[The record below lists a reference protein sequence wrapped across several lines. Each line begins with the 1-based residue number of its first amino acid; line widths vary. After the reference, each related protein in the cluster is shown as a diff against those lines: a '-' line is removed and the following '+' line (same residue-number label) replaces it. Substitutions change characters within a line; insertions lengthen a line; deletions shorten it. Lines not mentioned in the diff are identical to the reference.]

1 MSDQQWRLEKL
12 HKWMENLE
20 NSITDDVWNDIREH
34 FGVEEITDLGDDQIA
49 EIQEFLDE
57 IEDDQ
62 YLMIFSM
69 AIQSIINWW
78 ENESY
83 VDD

>member
-1 MSDQQWRLEKL
+1 MSEGWCITKPY
-12 HKWMENLE
+12 KWMENLE
-20 NSITDDVWNDIREH
+20 NSITDDIWEDIRSH

-49 EIQEFLDE
+49 EIQDFLDK
-57 IEDDQ
+57 IEDDN

-69 AIQSIINWW
+69 AIRNIINWW

>member
-1 MSDQQWRLEKL
+1 MIDGWRITKP

-20 NSITDDVWNDIREH
+20 NSITDDIWYDIREH

-49 EIQEFLDE
+49 EIQEYLSE
-57 IEDDQ
+57 IEDDD
-62 YLMIFSM
+62 YLMIFQI
-69 AIQSIINWW
+69 AIRNIINWW